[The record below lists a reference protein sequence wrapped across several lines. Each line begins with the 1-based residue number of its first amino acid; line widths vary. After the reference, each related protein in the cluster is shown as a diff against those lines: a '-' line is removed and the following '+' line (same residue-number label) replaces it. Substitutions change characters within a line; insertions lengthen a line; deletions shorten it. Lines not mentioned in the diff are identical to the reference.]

1 MCTTVVSSGGAIMVS
16 YLRKRGKRFHF
27 RKRVPKA
34 YQKYFSKPV
43 IQVPLDTDSEVIA
56 LQRAGNFNLLL
67 DDFWKDF
74 ALSKENTIHEQF
86 QEVVLKAK
94 MCGFQYITKQELV
107 TQSSLT
113 DFVNRINRADSSAD
127 KQTKTALLGGVEKP
141 VIYLSKA
148 QDEYFAYEAGNKNE
162 YSENQL
168 KKWTNPR
175 KKAIRNFI
183 DLIGNQP
190 ISAITRKEMLEFRNW
205 WIERITQEGLSSNS
219 ANKEFGFIRQIMALA
234 NDNYHLDLTIDQL
247 FKNIRLKETEK
258 NTRYPFS
265 VDFIKK
271 TLLQSQNGLN
281 EEARLLIYAMADTGA
296 RISELTGLEAAD
308 VILDGVIPHIK
319 IRPNQ
324 TRALKTPQSERDI
337 PLVGVSLYAF
347 RKLGGTFKRYHGK
360 PDLISSTINKYFRE
374 NDLLSSKHHS
384 LYSLRHSFEDRLT
397 AVEPPDKVQAALMGH
412 KYVRPRYGS
421 GPSLEQKR
429 LWLDRIAFQM

>member
-1 MCTTVVSSGGAIMVS
+1 MCTTVVRSGGAIMVS

-74 ALSKENTIHEQF
+74 ALSKENTIHELF

-113 DFVNRINRADSSAD
+113 DFVNRINRADSSTD

-183 DLIGNQP
+183 DLMGDQP

-234 NDNYHLDLTIDQL
+234 NDNYHLDLAVDQL

-258 NTRYPFS
+258 KTRYPFS

-281 EEARLLIYAMADTGA
+281 EEAQLLIYAMADTGA
-296 RISELTGLEAAD
+296 RIAELTGLEDAD

-337 PLVGVSLYAF
+337 PLVGASLYAF
-347 RKLGGTFKRYHGK
+347 RKLGGAFKHYHGK
-360 PDLISSTINKYFRE
+360 SDLISSTINKYFRKNE
-374 NDLLSSKHHS
+374 VLPSKHHS

-421 GPSLEQKR
+421 GPSLEQKG
-429 LWLDRIAFQM
+429 LWLDKIAFQV